1 MIPYRIEPLTKW
13 SERMRKRRLSL
24 AALLLL
30 TFSSN
35 SSSHA
40 QTEPFYKGKQIKIVV
55 GFTAGGIIDLWARL
69 YTQYMG
75 KYIPGNPDLLVQN
88 VPGGGSMIAAN
99 HLFNIAKADG
109 LTLAMISSG
118 LYFDQLIGV
127 KEVQFDWAKFGWIGS
142 PVRNFEVLTMRADTS
157 YRSVEDIQKATQPP
171 RCGTTGTGA
180 TGHYFP
186 KFLEEA
192 LGAKIQ
198 IVLGYPGNRDVE
210 VAIERG
216 EVQCYAITKEAFLRE
231 PGRSWLKKGFVRV
244 LVQGGQKRDSLFP
257 ETPTIYELMDKH
269 KTPDALKRFASV
281 LLSPG
286 AIGRPLITPPN
297 MPADRIKTLRD
308 AYAKMIADSD
318 LIAEAKKREWE
329 VEYIGG
335 EELESVA
342 KKAVNQTPDAI
353 ARLKKILGS

>member
-1 MIPYRIEPLTKW
+1 M
-13 SERMRKRRLSL
+13 SVRRLLVIVIICSSL
-24 AALLLL
+24 ETA
-30 TFSSN
+30 
-35 SSSHA
+35 HA
-40 QTEPFYKGKQIKIVV
+40 QSDPFFKGKQIKIVV

-69 YTQYMG
+69 YTQHLG
-75 KYIPGNPDLLVQN
+75 KYIPGNPDLIVQN

-99 HLFNIAKADG
+99 QLYNVAKPDG

-118 LYFDQLIGV
+118 LYFDQLMGA

-142 PVRNFEVLTMRADTS
+142 PVRNFEVLTMRADTP
-157 YRSVEDIQKATQPP
+157 YRSIEDIQRAAQPP

-186 KFLEEA
+186 KFIEEA

-244 LVQGGQKRDSLFP
+244 LVQGGQKRDPLFP

-269 KTPDALKRFASV
+269 KTAEALKRFAAV

-286 AIGRPLITPPN
+286 VTGRPLITPPN
-297 MPADRIKTLRD
+297 LPADRLRLLRD
-308 AYAKMIADSD
+308 GFARMIADPEF
-318 LIAEAKKREWE
+318 LTEAKKREWE
-329 VEYIGG
+329 VEYVSGQ
-335 EELESVA
+335 EL
-342 KKAVNQTPDAI
+342 DAI
-353 ARLKKILGS
+353 ARKAVSQTPETISRLKQILSE